1 MVVCNLVAFLN
12 INDYKVVRIDFLGRT
27 RLAAFLGFAPVAANH
42 EHFVFLYA
50 SQCFDGLIVA
60 LGLALPLELRL

>member
-42 EHFVFLYA
+42 EHFVFLYE